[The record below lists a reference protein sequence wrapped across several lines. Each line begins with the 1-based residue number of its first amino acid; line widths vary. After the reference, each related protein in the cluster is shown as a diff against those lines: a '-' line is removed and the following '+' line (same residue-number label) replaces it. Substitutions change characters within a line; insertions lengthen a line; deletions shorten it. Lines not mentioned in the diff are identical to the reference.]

1 MMFEAMAFKFYPI
14 HIKHQTFNFKLKKAL
29 SSWDSAF
36 FTIFYITYIKSLH
49 LLGRI
54 RLYSESGTSQIRL
67 FKGEDFL

>member
-1 MMFEAMAFKFYPI
+1 MRFDAIALNLKPSTSN
-14 HIKHQTFNFKLKKAL
+14 IKL
-29 SSWDSAF
+29 STSNSKWRCLHGTAPF